1 MEKFCDRISDA
12 SSRTDFMMRG
22 RISSKVVSCIQTIN
36 VLFRSF
42 VDAFYRNDITS
53 GLFCP
58 PHKITQPALQRKKN
72 ISLPQRKTN
81 VVLSLS
87 LMLQLHSEQMDPCFI
102 FIGMHLLNWGKRK
115 RGEKMQE
122 NESQERKQRQTER
135 QREIPC
141 RIFHPIKLR

>member
-1 MEKFCDRISDA
+1 MF
-12 SSRTDFMMRG
+12 
-22 RISSKVVSCIQTIN
+22 
-36 VLFRSF
+36 SF

-122 NESQERKQRQTER
+122 NESQERKQRETETHRDRKTER
-135 QREIPC
+135 DPVSNFSPHQVEMIQTNK
-141 RIFHPIKLR
+141 KLFISTSKECQINTISG